1 MDRSGRV
8 LVMGAINTDL
18 VARMDHVPGP
28 GETITGSGF
37 SVHSGGKGG
46 NQAVALARSGVPVAI
61 LSAIGEDDF
70 GAGRLRD
77 LGADGI
83 DTSWVS
89 IVPDAPSGVAM
100 IFVEASGE
108 NRIVYIP
115 GATLRVSPHSAV
127 SAVRGTVPSCI
138 LATNE
143 LPWDTLSAVFTIARE
158 AFIPVV
164 LNATPD
170 PGSTRPLLDRVNVLI
185 ANEGEARA
193 LADLADSATPQ
204 EVIAALQRLGPD
216 GVVMT
221 LGPHGAIGVNGSRS
235 FHYHSPKVEVAD
247 TTGAG
252 DTFCGAV
259 VARLMEGASVSEATR
274 YGVHAGAL
282 AVMTPGAQPSIP
294 NAEAVRNFMARQ
306 SVT

>member
-1 MDRSGRV
+1 MDRSGHV
-8 LVMGAINTDL
+8 LVAGAINTDL
-18 VARMDHVPGP
+18 VARMNRAPGP

-70 GAGRLRD
+70 GSGRLAD
-77 LGADGI
+77 LHAEGI

-89 IVPDAPSGVAM
+89 AVRDSPSGVAM

-115 GATLRVSPHSAV
+115 GATQRVSS
-127 SAVRGTVPSCI
+127 GTGERALREGHTTCI

-143 LPWDTLSAVFTIARE
+143 LPLETLSAVFTLAWDE
-158 AFIPVV
+158 SIPVV

-170 PGSTRPLLDRVNVLI
+170 PGAARPLLDRVNVLI
-185 ANEGEARA
+185 VNEGEARS
-193 LADLADSATPQ
+193 LAGLADSASPQ
-204 EVIAALQRLGPD
+204 EVVTALQCLGPD
-216 GVVMT
+216 GIVMT
-221 LGPHGAIGVNGSRS
+221 LGSQGAIGVDGTRP
-235 FHYHSPKVEVAD
+235 FHHQSPTVEVAD

-259 VARLMEGASVSEATR
+259 VARLMEGASLSEATR

-294 NAEAVRNFMARQ
+294 NAEAVWLFMARQ
-306 SVT
+306 SAT